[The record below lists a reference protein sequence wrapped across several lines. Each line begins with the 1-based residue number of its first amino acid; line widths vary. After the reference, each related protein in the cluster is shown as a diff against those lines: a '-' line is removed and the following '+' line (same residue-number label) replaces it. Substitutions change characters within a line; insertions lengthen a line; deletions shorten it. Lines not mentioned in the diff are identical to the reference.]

1 MKLAVFGANG
11 LTGRLLTQLA
21 LDEGHEVVAFTRRPD
36 AFPIE
41 HRRLEVVGGDV
52 HDAAA
57 VASAIDGT
65 DAVLSTLGVPFA
77 KTPITVHSEGTANI
91 IAGMHAA
98 GIKRFACV
106 SSSAVG
112 PHPEPLGG
120 FVFEKIM
127 QPYVVNKLGK
137 TVYDDMRR
145 MEAIVSDSDLAWTIV
160 RPSGLFEAPSVS
172 AYSIAIGHIGFR
184 FTARIDLADCLLRQ
198 ALGDT
203 YARST
208 IAVATPDAKPSVLK
222 LIWQEGI
229 RKRPEPS
236 SPPRSAG

>member
-1 MKLAVFGANG
+1 MKLAVFGSNG
-11 LTGRLLTQLA
+11 STGRLLTRLA
-21 LDEGHEVVAFTRRPD
+21 LDEGHDVVAFTRRPD

-41 HRRLEVVGGDV
+41 HRRLEVAAGDV

-77 KTPITVHSEGTANI
+77 KTPVTVYSDGVANI
-91 IAGMHAA
+91 IAGMHAS

-106 SSSAVG
+106 SSSVLG

-145 MEAIVSDSDLAWTIV
+145 MEAIVSDSNLAWTIV
-160 RPSGLFEAPSVS
+160 RPSGLFEAPTVS
-172 AYSIAIGHIGFR
+172 EYAVAVDHIGWR

-198 ALGDT
+198 ALDAT
-203 YARST
+203 Y
-208 IAVATPDAKPSVLK
+208 
-222 LIWQEGI
+222 EG
-229 RKRPEPS
+229 S
-236 SPPRSAG
+236 

>member
-11 LTGRLLTQLA
+11 PTGRLLTQLA
-21 LDEGHEVVAFTRRPD
+21 LDEDHAVVAFTRHPD

-41 HRRLEVVGGDV
+41 HRRLQVASGDV
-52 HDAAA
+52 HDATA
-57 VASAIDGT
+57 VASAINGT
-65 DAVLSTLGVPFA
+65 DAVLSALGVPFA
-77 KTPITVHSEGTANI
+77 KTPITVHSEGVVNI

-120 FVFEKIM
+120 FVFERIL

-145 MEAIVSDSDLAWTIV
+145 MEAIVSGSDLAWTIV
-160 RPSGLFEAPSVS
+160 RPSGLIETPCVS
-172 AYSIAIGHIGFR
+172 AYGVALDHIGHR
-184 FTARIDLADCLLRQ
+184 YTARIDLADCLLRQ
-198 ALGDT
+198 ALSGT
-203 YARST
+203 YVRST
-208 IAVATPDAKPSVLK
+208 IAVATPTANPSIVK
-222 LIWQEGI
+222 LIWREGI
-229 RKRPEPS
+229 RKKAEHPS
-236 SPPRSAG
+236 PRASVG

>member
-11 LTGRLLTQLA
+11 PTGRLLTQLA
-21 LDEGHEVVAFTRRPD
+21 LDEGHDVVAFTRRP
-36 AFPIE
+36 AAVPNE
-41 HRRLEVVGGDV
+41 HGHLRVAGGDV
-52 HDAAA
+52 RDSAA
-57 VASAIDGT
+57 VASAIEGT

-77 KTPITVHSEGTANI
+77 KTPISVYSGGVANI
-91 IAGMHAA
+91 IAGMRAA

-120 FVFEKIM
+120 VIFEKIM
-127 QPYVVNKLGK
+127 QPYVSNKLGR

-160 RPSGLFEAPSVS
+160 RPSGLFEAPAVS
-172 AYSIAIGHIGFR
+172 SYGVAIDHIGYR

-203 YARST
+203 YAQST
-208 IAVATPDAKPSVLK
+208 IAVATPGAKPSMMK
-222 LIWQEGI
+222 LIWREGI
-229 RKRPEPS
+229 RKKRELPPPPS
-236 SPPRSAG
+236 SVS